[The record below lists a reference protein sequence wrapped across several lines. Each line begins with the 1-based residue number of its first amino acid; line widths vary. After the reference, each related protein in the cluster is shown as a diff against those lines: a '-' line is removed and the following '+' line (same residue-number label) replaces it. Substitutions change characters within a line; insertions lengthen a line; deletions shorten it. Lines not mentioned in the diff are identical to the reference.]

1 MSELECVVIP
11 PKKTARFSIIWLHGL
26 GADGHDF
33 EPVIPQLHLERLGV
47 RFIFPHAPKRP
58 VTVNNGMVMRAWYD
72 AYGRDMPGRVD
83 NEGMRASEAAIGRL
97 IQKEIALGIPY
108 SRIVLAGFSQGG
120 AIALRAGLDSPEPL
134 AGLAVLSSPLADP
147 EEIMRK
153 LAGPNRT
160 TPILVTHGSQEA
172 QIPEQVKAGI
182 LNQLTLMGCNI
193 DWREY
198 PRGHSICSE
207 EIADIRTW
215 LLRVWN

>member
-1 MSELECVVIP
+1 MSELDCVVIEP
-11 PKKTARFSIIWLHGL
+11 AKPARFSIIWLHGL

-33 EPVIPQLHLERLGV
+33 EPIVPDLHLQRLGV

-58 VTVNNGMVMRAWYD
+58 VTVNRGMVMRAWYD
-72 AYGRDMPGRVD
+72 AYGQDMPGRND
-83 NEGMRASEAAIGRL
+83 SIGMQASEAAVAGL
-97 IQKEIALGIPY
+97 IQKEVALGIPC

-120 AIALRAGLDSPEPL
+120 AIALRAGLDSKEQL
-134 AGLAVLSSPLADP
+134 AGLIVLSSPLADP
-147 EEIMRK
+147 EELMRK

-160 TPILVTHGSQEA
+160 TPIFVTHGSQEA
-172 QIPEQVKAGI
+172 KIPAEVKAGI
-182 LNQLTLMGCNI
+182 LNQLTAMGCCI

-198 PRGHSICSE
+198 PRGHTICAQ